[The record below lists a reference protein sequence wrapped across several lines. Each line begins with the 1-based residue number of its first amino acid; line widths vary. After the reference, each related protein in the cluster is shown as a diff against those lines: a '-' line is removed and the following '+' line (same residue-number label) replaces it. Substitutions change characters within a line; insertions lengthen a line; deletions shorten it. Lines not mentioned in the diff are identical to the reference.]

1 MSRRSGARTE
11 KENRDLPRLTPDR
24 VIGLLAIVLGIVAI
38 LWWVPA
44 DAGSPLIERV
54 RGRLRIGDAMAP
66 TVALAILVLGGV
78 VLLLE
83 TRLAKHSIRLSPRS
97 LIFLVHCLIVIAVAF
112 ALMRWIGPIAV
123 AGWAAATD
131 STATYRDLRD
141 TVPWKYL
148 GFLVGGTFLVATP
161 IVLCERRFSLRAV
174 LIGLFSAAAMMAVYD
189 LPFDDLL
196 LPPNGDV

>member
-1 MSRRSGARTE
+1 M
-11 KENRDLPRLTPDR
+11 PRLTPDR
-24 VIGLLAIVLGIVAI
+24 VIGLLAIVLGVVAI

-44 DAGSPLIERV
+44 DTGSPLMERV

-66 TVALAILVLGGV
+66 TLALAILVLGGL
-78 VLLLE
+78 VLLFE
-83 TRLAKHSIRLSPRS
+83 THRARHSIRLSPRS
-97 LIFLVHCLIVIAVAF
+97 LIFMVHCLVVIATAF
-112 ALMRWIGPIAV
+112 ALMRWFGPIVV
-123 AGWAAATD
+123 AGWAAMTD
-131 STATYRDLRD
+131 STATYRELQD

-161 IVLCERRFSLRAV
+161 IVLCERRLSLRAA
-174 LIGLFSAAAMMAVYD
+174 LIGLISAAAIIAVYD